1 MKKDEIIVML
11 EIVKTMAE
19 PVQLPDTSHGFGTL
33 ISEVNLDTFL
43 FVINSALSIL
53 REGGNT

>member
-1 MKKDEIIVML
+1 MRKDEIIEML
-11 EIVKTMAE
+11 EIVTTMAE

-33 ISEVNLDTFL
+33 ISEVDLDSFL

-53 REGGNT
+53 KEGGNS

>member
-1 MKKDEIIVML
+1 MKKDEIIEML
-11 EIVKTMAE
+11 ETVATMAE

-33 ISEVNLDTFL
+33 ISEVNLDSFL